1 MNISEKISLIL
12 SDNGFNLTAN
22 YQTEKK
28 INQAAKIIKTKEEKL
43 IAEQHG
49 IANKIFILLNGESEF
64 TKYHDNK
71 LYKLATLKGKGLP
84 LGISGLNPPSRYMA
98 DIYVK
103 ANSEYIE
110 INTEKLKEIEKIDSS
125 YVSFLYSYLLFQSI
139 KLIWSS
145 RNLNDC
151 HIEKN
156 IKLSVGVKT
165 GGEIVN
171 TKRIKD
177 TAFLAFL
184 NEQDLKK
191 LLHYSSIK
199 LFSANEYITSE
210 GQLSDGINIL
220 LKGKVDATFNSYTDK
235 KLKNNTRTIAR
246 SGVALSLSAGLHT
259 MKSPYTIKA
268 TRDTTIL
275 KFSND
280 FIDNLIKKDP
290 DLALKFLK
298 RQLWQLGKY
307 IQTSSG
313 LTTYPAKDES
323 ELFDYLLNDNS
334 SRIPVNSKL
343 YNIPH
348 LLKSHL
354 THSLAFDIIYEVVI
368 TGNENEKSI
377 ASLMIDSMSGLERK
391 NRFFNQLTKIYNRVA
406 SSQDELKKKNL
417 QKLTN
422 ADFIKAFDQ
431 VPYVIKGIENLP
443 DEPTNIF
450 FYNHLAS
457 IEENLLAN
465 GHSFSIDSHF
475 ISAKILFPKY
485 GDGGQRIARYSRNT
499 EFWRYNYYE
508 NLDYIFVHTPE
519 SDKLEENDLEKEE
532 RKKKLFV
539 ETQNIFDQNRPLVI
553 APEGT
558 SETIDN
564 ITINSPGPFKP
575 GAFLLAN
582 QLNPEPFLVPI
593 ALANFDHSISNT
605 VYSAVIKKPI
615 KIKDYVK
622 DINNKEELE
631 NFLKDYRKE
640 FRIYVEEAIELSKN
654 INNNSKKLKNIETNI
669 NLVSPVEEEYEADVR
684 ELEINL
690 YNKELRNKKTV
701 LYGSST
707 FKDWIT
713 ANKDLSINN
722 LSNLGFGGSTLVSC
736 RTYFNRIVVPFSPD
750 TMILY
755 AGDNDIGS
763 GTSAKEL
770 LNEFILFT
778 SEVAEKI
785 PNTKCFFIS
794 IKPSIFRKD
803 YLEIILDTNDK
814 IKNSINNL
822 NQWKYIDLCSP
833 MLETGYEKFYGD
845 DPLHMNV
852 LGYSLLSKL
861 IRDELSVLNNY

>member
-1 MNISEKISLIL
+1 MNISEHISLMLI
-12 SDNGFNLTAN
+12 DNGFTNTPN
-22 YQTEKK
+22 FKTENI
-28 INQAAKIIKTKEEKL
+28 INNASVLHKTSEEKL

-49 IANKIFILLNGESEF
+49 IADKLFILIKGEAEF
-64 TKYHDNK
+64 TKDHNNQ
-71 LYKLATLKGKGLP
+71 LYKLATLKGSGIP
-84 LGISGLNPPSRYMA
+84 LGVSGLNPPSRYMA

-110 INTEKLKEIEKIDSS
+110 IDINKLKDLENIDPS
-125 YVSFLYSYLLFQSI
+125 YASFFYSYLVLQSM

-145 RNLNDC
+145 RNMEDC
-151 HIEKN
+151 YKEEK
-156 IKLSVGVKT
+156 IRLSTGVKT

-184 NEQDLKK
+184 NEEDLKK
-191 LLHYSSIK
+191 LLDYSSIK
-199 LFSANEYITSE
+199 LFSANEYITAE

-220 LKGKVDATFNSYTDK
+220 LKGKVDATFTSIKDK
-235 KLKNNTRTIAR
+235 KIEKNTRTIAR
-246 SGVALSLSAGLHT
+246 SGVALSLSSGIHET
-259 MKSPYTIKA
+259 NSPYTIKA
-268 TRDTTIL
+268 TRDTTII
-275 KFSND
+275 KFSNE
-280 FIDNLIKKDP
+280 FIDNLISKDP

-298 RQLWQLGKY
+298 RELWQLGKY
-307 IQTSSG
+307 IQSSSG
-313 LTTYPAKDES
+313 LTTYPAKDEA
-323 ELFDYLLNDNS
+323 ELFNFLLSDNS
-334 SRIPVNSKL
+334 ARIPVNSKL

-348 LLKSHL
+348 LLKNHL
-354 THSLAFDIIYEVVI
+354 THSLAFDIIYEVVV

-377 ASLMIDSMSGLERK
+377 ASLMIDAMSGLERK

-406 SSQDELKKKNL
+406 TSQNEFNKETL

-431 VPYVIKGIENLP
+431 VPYVIKGMENLP

-457 IEENLLAN
+457 IDENTLAN

-519 SDKLEENDLEKEE
+519 SDRLEETDKEKKK
-532 RKKKLFV
+532 RKEKLFV
-539 ETQNIFDQNRPLVI
+539 ETQNIFDQKRPLVI

-558 SETIDN
+558 SETDDN

-575 GAFLLAN
+575 GAFLIASELE
-582 QLNPEPFLVPI
+582 PEPLLVPI
-593 ALANFDHSISNT
+593 ALANFDYSISNAI
-605 VYSAVIKKPI
+605 YCAVIKKPI

-622 DINNKEELE
+622 DIKNKKELE
-631 NFLKDYRKE
+631 KFLIDYRKK
-640 FRIYVEEAIELSKN
+640 FRSYVEEAIDLSKN
-654 INNNSKKLKNIETNI
+654 IYNDNQKIENVETNI
-669 NLVSPVEEEYEADVR
+669 NLVSPIEEEYEADVR

-690 YNKELRNKKTV
+690 HNKELENKKTI
-701 LYGSST
+701 LFGSST
-707 FKDWIT
+707 FKDWNN
-713 ANKDLSINN
+713 ANQDLSISN

-736 RTYFNRIVVPFSPD
+736 RTYFNRIVVPFNPD
-750 TMILY
+750 TMIFY

-763 GTSAKEL
+763 GTTADEL
-770 LNEFILFT
+770 LTEFMLFT
-778 SEVAEKI
+778 SEVTEKI
-785 PNTKCFFIS
+785 PHTRCFFVS
-794 IKPSIFRKD
+794 IKPSVFRKD
-803 YLEIILDTNDK
+803 YLEIILEANDK
-814 IKNSINNL
+814 IKKAINHL
-822 NQWKYIDLCSP
+822 GQWKYIDLCSP
-833 MLETGYEKFYGD
+833 MLETGYEKFYGE

-861 IRDELSVLNNY
+861 IRDELSVFNN

>member
-1 MNISEKISLIL
+1 MNISERISLMLI
-12 SDNGFNLTAN
+12 DNGFSNTPNLKTGN
-22 YQTEKK
+22 I
-28 INQAAKIIKTKEEKL
+28 INNASVLHKNSEEKL

-49 IANKIFILLNGESEF
+49 IADRLFILIKGEAEF
-64 TKYHDNK
+64 TKDHNNQ
-71 LYKLATLKGKGLP
+71 LYKLATLKGSGIP
-84 LGISGLNPPSRYMA
+84 LGVSGLNPPSRYMA

-110 INTEKLKEIEKIDSS
+110 IDINKLKDLESIDPS
-125 YVSFLYSYLLFQSI
+125 YASFFYSYLVLQSM

-145 RNLNDC
+145 RNMEDC
-151 HIEKN
+151 YKEEK
-156 IKLSVGVKT
+156 IRLSTGVKT

-184 NEQDLKK
+184 NEEDLKK
-191 LLHYSSIK
+191 LLDYSSIK
-199 LFSANEYITSE
+199 LFSANEYITAE

-220 LKGKVDATFNSYTDK
+220 LKGKVDATFTSIKDK
-235 KLKNNTRTIAR
+235 KIEKNTRTIAR
-246 SGVALSLSAGLHT
+246 SGVALSLSSGIHET
-259 MKSPYTIKA
+259 NSPYTIKA
-268 TRDTTIL
+268 TRDTTII
-275 KFSND
+275 KFSNE
-280 FIDNLIKKDP
+280 FIDNLISKDP

-298 RQLWQLGKY
+298 RELWQLGKY
-307 IQTSSG
+307 IQSSSG
-313 LTTYPAKDES
+313 LTTYPAKDEA
-323 ELFDYLLNDNS
+323 ELFNFLLSDNS

-348 LLKSHL
+348 LLKNHL
-354 THSLAFDIIYEVVI
+354 THSLAFDIIYEVVV

-377 ASLMIDSMSGLERK
+377 ASLMIDAMSGLERK

-406 SSQDELKKKNL
+406 TSQNEFNKETL

-431 VPYVIKGIENLP
+431 VPYVIKGMENLP

-457 IEENLLAN
+457 IDENTLAN

-519 SDKLEENDLEKEE
+519 SDRLEETDKEKKK
-532 RKKKLFV
+532 RKEKLFV
-539 ETQNIFDQNRPLVI
+539 ETQNIFDQKRPLVI

-558 SETIDN
+558 SETDDN

-575 GAFLLAN
+575 GAFLIASELE
-582 QLNPEPFLVPI
+582 PEPLLVPI
-593 ALANFDHSISNT
+593 ALANFDHSISNAI
-605 VYSAVIKKPI
+605 YCAVIKKPI

-622 DINNKEELE
+622 DIKNKKELE
-631 NFLKDYRKE
+631 KFLIDYRKK
-640 FRIYVEEAIELSKN
+640 FRSYVEEAIDLSKN
-654 INNNSKKLKNIETNI
+654 IFNDNQKIENIETNI
-669 NLVSPVEEEYEADVR
+669 NLVSPIEEEYEADVR

-690 YNKELRNKKTV
+690 HNKELENKKTI
-701 LYGSST
+701 LFGSST
-707 FKDWIT
+707 FKDWNN
-713 ANKDLSINN
+713 ANQDLSISN

-736 RTYFNRIVVPFSPD
+736 RTYFNRIVVPFNPD
-750 TMILY
+750 TMIFY

-763 GTSAKEL
+763 GTTADEL
-770 LNEFILFT
+770 LTEFMLFT
-778 SEVAEKI
+778 SEVTEKI
-785 PNTKCFFIS
+785 PHTRCFFVS
-794 IKPSIFRKD
+794 IKPSVFRKD
-803 YLEIILDTNDK
+803 YLEIILEANDK
-814 IKNSINNL
+814 IKKAINHL
-822 NQWKYIDLCSP
+822 GQWKYIDLCSP
-833 MLETGYEKFYGD
+833 MLETGYEKFYGE

-861 IRDELSVLNNY
+861 IRDELSVFNN

>member
-1 MNISEKISLIL
+1 MNISERISLMFI
-12 SDNGFNLTAN
+12 DNGFSNTPNLK
-22 YQTEKK
+22 TENI
-28 INQAAKIIKTKEEKL
+28 INNASVLHKTSEEKL

-49 IANKIFILLNGESEF
+49 IADKLFILIKGEAEF
-64 TKYHDNK
+64 TKDHNNQ
-71 LYKLATLKGKGLP
+71 LYKLATLKGSGIP
-84 LGISGLNPPSRYMA
+84 LGVSGLNPPSRYMA

-110 INTEKLKEIEKIDSS
+110 IDINKLKDLENIDPS
-125 YVSFLYSYLLFQSI
+125 YASFFYSYLVLQSM

-145 RNLNDC
+145 RNMEDC
-151 HIEKN
+151 YKEEK
-156 IKLSVGVKT
+156 IRLSTGVKT

-184 NEQDLKK
+184 NEEDLKK
-191 LLHYSSIK
+191 LLDYSSIK
-199 LFSANEYITSE
+199 LFSANEYITAE

-220 LKGKVDATFNSYTDK
+220 LKGKVDATFTSIKDK
-235 KLKNNTRTIAR
+235 KFEKNTRTIAR
-246 SGVALSLSAGLHT
+246 SGVALSLSSGIHET
-259 MKSPYTIKA
+259 KSPYTIKA
-268 TRDTTIL
+268 TRDTTII
-275 KFSND
+275 KFSNE
-280 FIDNLIKKDP
+280 FIDNLISKDP

-298 RQLWQLGKY
+298 RELWQLGKY
-307 IQTSSG
+307 IQSSSG
-313 LTTYPAKDES
+313 LTTYPAKDEA
-323 ELFDYLLNDNS
+323 ELFNFLLSDNS

-348 LLKSHL
+348 LLKNHL
-354 THSLAFDIIYEVVI
+354 THSLAFDIIYEVVV

-377 ASLMIDSMSGLERK
+377 ASLMIDAMSGLERK

-406 SSQDELKKKNL
+406 TSQNEFNKETL

-431 VPYVIKGIENLP
+431 VPYVIKGMENLP

-457 IEENLLAN
+457 IDENTLAN

-519 SDKLEENDLEKEE
+519 SDRLEETDKEKKK
-532 RKKKLFV
+532 RKEKLFV
-539 ETQNIFDQNRPLVI
+539 ETQNIFDQKRPLVI

-558 SETIDN
+558 SETDDN

-575 GAFLLAN
+575 GAFLIASELE
-582 QLNPEPFLVPI
+582 PEPLLVPI
-593 ALANFDHSISNT
+593 ALANFDYSISNAI
-605 VYSAVIKKPI
+605 YCAVIKKPI

-622 DINNKEELE
+622 DIKNKKELE
-631 NFLKDYRKE
+631 KFLIDYRKK
-640 FRIYVEEAIELSKN
+640 FRSYVEEAIDLSKN
-654 INNNSKKLKNIETNI
+654 IYNDNQKIENVETNI
-669 NLVSPVEEEYEADVR
+669 NLVSPIEEEYEADVR

-690 YNKELRNKKTV
+690 HNKELENKKTI
-701 LYGSST
+701 LFGSST
-707 FKDWIT
+707 FKDWNN
-713 ANKDLSINN
+713 AKQDLSISN

-736 RTYFNRIVVPFSPD
+736 RTYFNRIVVPFNPD
-750 TMILY
+750 TMIFY

-763 GTSAKEL
+763 GTTADEL
-770 LNEFILFT
+770 LSEFMLFT
-778 SEVAEKI
+778 SEVTEKI
-785 PNTKCFFIS
+785 PHTRCFFVS
-794 IKPSIFRKD
+794 IKPSVFRKD
-803 YLEIILDTNDK
+803 YLEIILEANDK
-814 IKNSINNL
+814 IKKAINHL
-822 NQWKYIDLCSP
+822 GQWKYIDLCSP
-833 MLETGYEKFYGD
+833 MLETGYEKFYGE

-861 IRDELSVLNNY
+861 IRDELSVFNN

>member
-1 MNISEKISLIL
+1 MNISEHISLMLI
-12 SDNGFNLTAN
+12 DNGFTNTPN
-22 YQTEKK
+22 SRTEKI
-28 INQAAKIIKTKEEKL
+28 INDASILHNTFEEKL

-49 IANKIFILLNGESEF
+49 IANKLFILVKGEAEF
-64 TKYHDNK
+64 TKDHNNQ
-71 LYKLATLKGKGLP
+71 LYKLATLKGSGIP
-84 LGISGLNPPSRYMA
+84 LGVSGLNPPSRYMA

-110 INTEKLKEIEKIDSS
+110 IDINKLKDLESIDPS
-125 YVSFLYSYLLFQSI
+125 YASFFYSYLVLQSM

-145 RNLNDC
+145 RNLEDC
-151 HIEKN
+151 YKEEK
-156 IKLSVGVKT
+156 ITLSTGVKT

-184 NEQDLKK
+184 NEEDLKK
-191 LLHYSSIK
+191 LLDYSSIK
-199 LFSANEYITSE
+199 LFSANEYITAE

-220 LKGKVDATFNSYTDK
+220 LKGKVDATFTSIKDK
-235 KLKNNTRTIAR
+235 KIEKNTRTIAR
-246 SGVALSLSAGLHT
+246 SGVALSLSSGVHET
-259 MKSPYTIKA
+259 NSPYTIKA
-268 TRDTTIL
+268 TRDTTII
-275 KFSND
+275 KFSNE
-280 FIDNLIKKDP
+280 FIDNLISKDP

-298 RQLWQLGKY
+298 RELWQLGKY
-307 IQTSSG
+307 IQSSSG
-313 LTTYPAKDES
+313 LTTYPAKDEA
-323 ELFDYLLNDNS
+323 ELFNYLLSDNS

-348 LLKSHL
+348 LLKNHL
-354 THSLAFDIIYEVVI
+354 THSLAFDIIYEVVV

-377 ASLMIDSMSGLERK
+377 ASLMIDAMSGLERK

-406 SSQDELKKKNL
+406 TSQNEFNKETL

-431 VPYVIKGIENLP
+431 VPYVIKGMENLP

-457 IEENLLAN
+457 IDENTLAN

-519 SDKLEENDLEKEE
+519 SDRLEETDKEKKK
-532 RKKKLFV
+532 RKEKLFV
-539 ETQNIFDQNRPLVI
+539 ETQNIFDQKRPLVI

-558 SETIDN
+558 SETDDN

-575 GAFLLAN
+575 GAFLIASELE
-582 QLNPEPFLVPI
+582 PEPLLVPI
-593 ALANFDHSISNT
+593 ALANFDHSISNAI
-605 VYSAVIKKPI
+605 YCAVIKKPI

-622 DINNKEELE
+622 DIKNKKELE
-631 NFLKDYRKE
+631 KFLTDYRKK
-640 FRIYVEEAIELSKN
+640 FRSYVEEAIDLSNN
-654 INNNSKKLKNIETNI
+654 IYNDNQKIENVETNI
-669 NLVSPVEEEYEADVR
+669 NLVSPIEEEYEADVR

-690 YNKELRNKKTV
+690 HNKELENKKTI
-701 LYGSST
+701 LFGSST
-707 FKDWIT
+707 FKDWNN
-713 ANKDLSINN
+713 ANQDLSISN

-736 RTYFNRIVVPFSPD
+736 RTYFNRIVVPFNPD
-750 TMILY
+750 TMIFY

-763 GTSAKEL
+763 GTTADEL
-770 LNEFILFT
+770 LTEFMLFT
-778 SEVAEKI
+778 SEVTEKI
-785 PNTKCFFIS
+785 PHTRCFFVS

-803 YLEIILDTNDK
+803 YLKIILEANDK
-814 IKNSINNL
+814 IKKAINHL
-822 NQWKYIDLCSP
+822 GQWKYIDLCSP
-833 MLETGYEKFYGD
+833 MLETGYEKFYGE

-861 IRDELSVLNNY
+861 IRDELSVFNN

>member
-1 MNISEKISLIL
+1 MNISEHISLMLI
-12 SDNGFNLTAN
+12 DNGFTNTPN
-22 YQTEKK
+22 SRTEKI
-28 INQAAKIIKTKEEKL
+28 INDASILHNTFEEKL

-49 IANKIFILLNGESEF
+49 IANKLFILVKGEAEF
-64 TKYHDNK
+64 TKDHNNQ
-71 LYKLATLKGKGLP
+71 LYKLATLKGSGIP
-84 LGISGLNPPSRYMA
+84 LGVSGLNPPSRYMA

-110 INTEKLKEIEKIDSS
+110 IDINKLKDLENIDPS
-125 YVSFLYSYLLFQSI
+125 YASFFYSYLVLQSM

-145 RNLNDC
+145 RNMEDC
-151 HIEKN
+151 YKEEK
-156 IKLSVGVKT
+156 IRLSTGVKT

-184 NEQDLKK
+184 NEEDLKK
-191 LLHYSSIK
+191 LLDYSSIK
-199 LFSANEYITSE
+199 LFSANEYITAE

-220 LKGKVDATFNSYTDK
+220 LKGKVDATFTSIKDK
-235 KLKNNTRTIAR
+235 KIEKNTRTIAR
-246 SGVALSLSAGLHT
+246 SGVALSLSSGIHET
-259 MKSPYTIKA
+259 NSPYTIKA
-268 TRDTTIL
+268 TRDTTII
-275 KFSND
+275 KFSNE
-280 FIDNLIKKDP
+280 FIDNLISKDP

-298 RQLWQLGKY
+298 RELWQLGKY
-307 IQTSSG
+307 IQSSSG
-313 LTTYPAKDES
+313 LTTYPAKDEA
-323 ELFDYLLNDNS
+323 ELFNFLLSDNS
-334 SRIPVNSKL
+334 ARIPVNSKL

-348 LLKSHL
+348 LLKNHL
-354 THSLAFDIIYEVVI
+354 THSLAFDIIYEVVV

-377 ASLMIDSMSGLERK
+377 ASLMIDAMSGLERK

-406 SSQDELKKKNL
+406 TSQNEFNKETL

-431 VPYVIKGIENLP
+431 VPYVIKGMENLP

-457 IEENLLAN
+457 IDENTLAN

-519 SDKLEENDLEKEE
+519 SDRLEETDKEKKK
-532 RKKKLFV
+532 RKEKLFV
-539 ETQNIFDQNRPLVI
+539 ETQNIFDQKRPLVI

-558 SETIDN
+558 SETDDN

-575 GAFLLAN
+575 GAFLIASELE
-582 QLNPEPFLVPI
+582 PEPLLVPI
-593 ALANFDHSISNT
+593 ALANFDYSISNAI
-605 VYSAVIKKPI
+605 YCAVIKKPI

-622 DINNKEELE
+622 DIKNKKELE
-631 NFLKDYRKE
+631 KFLIDYRKK
-640 FRIYVEEAIELSKN
+640 FRSYVEEAIDLSKN
-654 INNNSKKLKNIETNI
+654 IYNDNQKIENVETNI
-669 NLVSPVEEEYEADVR
+669 NLVSPIEEEYEADVR

-690 YNKELRNKKTV
+690 HNKELENKKTI
-701 LYGSST
+701 LFGSST
-707 FKDWIT
+707 FKDWNN
-713 ANKDLSINN
+713 ANQDLSISN

-736 RTYFNRIVVPFSPD
+736 RTYFNRIVVPFNPD
-750 TMILY
+750 TMIFY

-763 GTSAKEL
+763 GTTADEL
-770 LNEFILFT
+770 LSEFMLFT
-778 SEVAEKI
+778 SEVTEKI
-785 PNTKCFFIS
+785 PHTRCFFVS
-794 IKPSIFRKD
+794 IKPSVFRKD
-803 YLEIILDTNDK
+803 YLEIILEANDK
-814 IKNSINNL
+814 IKKAINHL
-822 NQWKYIDLCSP
+822 GQWKYIDLCSP
-833 MLETGYEKFYGD
+833 MLETGYEKFYGE

-861 IRDELSVLNNY
+861 IRDELSVFNN

>member
-1 MNISEKISLIL
+1 MLI
-12 SDNGFNLTAN
+12 DNGFTNTPN
-22 YQTEKK
+22 SRTEKI
-28 INQAAKIIKTKEEKL
+28 INDASILHNTFEEKL

-49 IANKIFILLNGESEF
+49 IANKLFILVKGEAEF
-64 TKYHDNK
+64 TKDHNNQ
-71 LYKLATLKGKGLP
+71 LYKLATLKGSGIP
-84 LGISGLNPPSRYMA
+84 LGVSGLNPPSRYMA

-110 INTEKLKEIEKIDSS
+110 IDINKLKDLESIDPS
-125 YVSFLYSYLLFQSI
+125 YASFFYSYLVLQSM

-145 RNLNDC
+145 RNMEDC
-151 HIEKN
+151 YKEEK
-156 IKLSVGVKT
+156 IRLSTGVKT

-184 NEQDLKK
+184 NEEDLKK
-191 LLHYSSIK
+191 LLDYSSIK
-199 LFSANEYITSE
+199 LFSANEYITAE

-220 LKGKVDATFNSYTDK
+220 LKGKVDATFTSIKDK
-235 KLKNNTRTIAR
+235 KFEKNTRTIAR
-246 SGVALSLSAGLHT
+246 SGVALSLSSGIHET
-259 MKSPYTIKA
+259 KSPYTIKA
-268 TRDTTIL
+268 TRDTTII
-275 KFSND
+275 KFSNE
-280 FIDNLIKKDP
+280 FIDNLISKDP

-298 RQLWQLGKY
+298 RELWQLGKY
-307 IQTSSG
+307 IQSSSG
-313 LTTYPAKDES
+313 LTTYPAKDEA
-323 ELFDYLLNDNS
+323 ELFNFLLSDNS

-348 LLKSHL
+348 LLKNHL
-354 THSLAFDIIYEVVI
+354 THSLAFDIIYEVVV

-377 ASLMIDSMSGLERK
+377 ASLMIDAMSGLERK

-406 SSQDELKKKNL
+406 TSQNEFNKETL

-431 VPYVIKGIENLP
+431 VPYVIKGMENLP
-443 DEPTNIF
+443 NEPTNIF

-457 IEENLLAN
+457 IDENTLAN

-519 SDKLEENDLEKEE
+519 SDRLEETDKEKKK
-532 RKKKLFV
+532 RKEKLFV
-539 ETQNIFDQNRPLVI
+539 ETQNIFDQKRPLVI

-558 SETIDN
+558 SETDDN

-575 GAFLLAN
+575 GAFLIASELE
-582 QLNPEPFLVPI
+582 PEPLLVPI
-593 ALANFDHSISNT
+593 ALANFDYSISNAI
-605 VYSAVIKKPI
+605 YCAVIKKPI

-622 DINNKEELE
+622 DIKNKKELE
-631 NFLKDYRKE
+631 KFLTDYRKK
-640 FRIYVEEAIELSKN
+640 FRSYVEEAIDLSNN
-654 INNNSKKLKNIETNI
+654 IYNDNQKIENVETNI
-669 NLVSPVEEEYEADVR
+669 NLVSPIEEEYEADVR

-690 YNKELRNKKTV
+690 HNKELENKKTI
-701 LYGSST
+701 LFGSST
-707 FKDWIT
+707 FKDWNN
-713 ANKDLSINN
+713 ANQDLSIRN

-736 RTYFNRIVVPFSPD
+736 RTYFNRIVVPFNPD
-750 TMILY
+750 TMIFY

-763 GTSAKEL
+763 GTTADEL
-770 LNEFILFT
+770 LTEFMLFT
-778 SEVAEKI
+778 SEVTEKI
-785 PNTKCFFIS
+785 PHTRCFFVS
-794 IKPSIFRKD
+794 IKPSVFRKD
-803 YLEIILDTNDK
+803 YLEIILEANDK
-814 IKNSINNL
+814 IKKAINHL
-822 NQWKYIDLCSP
+822 GQWKYIDLCSP
-833 MLETGYEKFYGD
+833 MLETGYEKFYGE

-861 IRDELSVLNNY
+861 IRDELSVFNN

>member
-1 MNISEKISLIL
+1 MNISEQISLML
-12 SDNGFNLTAN
+12 VDKGFNLTPN
-22 YQTEKK
+22 HKTEII
-28 INQAAKIIKTKEEKL
+28 INDASKLEKTSEEILVAK
-43 IAEQHG
+43 QHG
-49 IANKIFILLNGESEF
+49 IANKLFILMKGEAEF
-64 TKYHDNK
+64 TKDHNNE
-71 LYKLATLKGKGLP
+71 LYKLASLKGIGLP
-84 LGISGLNPPSRYMA
+84 LGVSGLNPPGRYMS

-110 INTEKLKEIEKIDSS
+110 IDLKKLKEIEIGDPN
-125 YVSFLYSYLLFQSI
+125 YASFFYSYLLLQSMN
-139 KLIWSS
+139 LIWSS

-151 HIEKN
+151 HHQAEISISE
-156 IKLSVGVKT
+156 GVKT

-191 LLHYSSIK
+191 LLNYSSIK
-199 LFSANEYITSE
+199 LFSANEYITTE
-210 GQLSDGINIL
+210 GQISDGINIL
-220 LKGKVDATFNSYTDK
+220 LKGKVDATFNNQK
-235 KLKNNTRTIAR
+235 QNVLEKNTRTIAR
-246 SGVALSLSAGLHT
+246 SGVALSLSAGLHKI
-259 MKSPYTIKA
+259 KSPYSIKA
-268 TRDTTIL
+268 TRDTTII

-290 DLALKFLK
+290 SLALKFLK

-323 ELFDYLLNDNS
+323 ELFNFLLNDNS

-348 LLKSHL
+348 LLKNHL
-354 THSLAFDIIYEVVI
+354 THSLAFNIIYDVVVS
-368 TGNENEKSI
+368 GNENEKSI
-377 ASLMIDSMSGLERK
+377 ASLMIDAMSGLERK

-406 SSQDELKKKNL
+406 TSHEEVNKKTL

-422 ADFIKAFDQ
+422 SDFIKAFDQ

-443 DEPTNIF
+443 EEPTNIF
-450 FYNHLAS
+450 FYNHLAG
-457 IEENLLAN
+457 IDENTLAN

-519 SDKLEENDLEKEE
+519 SDKLEETDNEKKK
-532 RKKKLFV
+532 RKEKLFV

-558 SETIDN
+558 SETEDN

-575 GAFLLAN
+575 GAFLLASE
-582 QLNPEPFLVPI
+582 LEPEPLLVPI

-605 VYSAVIKKPI
+605 IYSAIIKEPI
-615 KIKDYVK
+615 KINDYVK
-622 DINNKEELE
+622 DIKNKKELE
-631 NFLKDYRKE
+631 KFLTEYRIK
-640 FRIYVEEAIELSKN
+640 FRGYVEEAIELGKN
-654 INNNSKKLKNIETNI
+654 IYKKIENVETNI
-669 NLVSPVEEEYEADVR
+669 NLVSPIEEEYEADVR

-690 YNKELRNKKTV
+690 HNKELENKKIV

-707 FKDWIT
+707 FKDWNN
-713 ANKDLSINN
+713 AHLDLSLNN

-736 RTYFNRIVVPFSPD
+736 RTYFNRIVVPYNPD
-750 TMILY
+750 TMIFY

-763 GTSAKEL
+763 GTTADEL
-770 LNEFILFT
+770 LNEFMLFT
-778 SEVAEKI
+778 SEVNEKI
-785 PNTKCFFIS
+785 PHTRCFFIS
-794 IKPSIFRKD
+794 IKPSIFRKN
-803 YLEIILDTNDK
+803 YLDIILEANDK
-814 IKNSINNL
+814 IKKTINHL
-822 NQWKYIDLCSP
+822 GQWKYIDLCSP
-833 MLETGYEKFYGD
+833 MLETGFEKFYGE

-861 IRDELSVLNNY
+861 IRDELSIFNS

>member
-1 MNISEKISLIL
+1 MNISEHISLMLI
-12 SDNGFNLTAN
+12 DNGFTNTPN
-22 YQTEKK
+22 FKTENI
-28 INQAAKIIKTKEEKL
+28 INNASVLHKTSEEKL

-49 IANKIFILLNGESEF
+49 IADKLFILIKGEAEF
-64 TKYHDNK
+64 TKDHNNQ
-71 LYKLATLKGKGLP
+71 LYKLATLKGSGIP
-84 LGISGLNPPSRYMA
+84 LGVSGLNPPSRYMA

-110 INTEKLKEIEKIDSS
+110 IDINKLKDLENIDPS
-125 YVSFLYSYLLFQSI
+125 YASFFYSYLVLQSM

-145 RNLNDC
+145 RNMEDC
-151 HIEKN
+151 YKEEK
-156 IKLSVGVKT
+156 IRLSTGVKT

-184 NEQDLKK
+184 NEEDLKK
-191 LLHYSSIK
+191 LLDYSSIK
-199 LFSANEYITSE
+199 LFSANEYITAE

-220 LKGKVDATFNSYTDK
+220 LKGKVDATFTSIKDK
-235 KLKNNTRTIAR
+235 KIEKNTRTIAR
-246 SGVALSLSAGLHT
+246 SGVALSLSSGIHET
-259 MKSPYTIKA
+259 NSPYTIKA
-268 TRDTTIL
+268 TRDTTII
-275 KFSND
+275 KFSNE
-280 FIDNLIKKDP
+280 FIDNLISKDP
-290 DLALKFLK
+290 NLALKFLK
-298 RQLWQLGKY
+298 RELWQLGKY
-307 IQTSSG
+307 IQSSSG
-313 LTTYPAKDES
+313 LTTYPAKDEA
-323 ELFDYLLNDNS
+323 ELFNYLLSDNS

-348 LLKSHL
+348 LLKNHL
-354 THSLAFDIIYEVVI
+354 THSLAFDIIYEVVV

-377 ASLMIDSMSGLERK
+377 ASLMIDAMSGLERK

-406 SSQDELKKKNL
+406 TSQNEFNKETL

-431 VPYVIKGIENLP
+431 VPYVIKGMENLP

-457 IEENLLAN
+457 IDENTLAN

-519 SDKLEENDLEKEE
+519 SDRLEETDKEKKK
-532 RKKKLFV
+532 RKEKLFV
-539 ETQNIFDQNRPLVI
+539 ETQNIFDQKRPLVI

-558 SETIDN
+558 SETDDN

-575 GAFLLAN
+575 GAFLIASELE
-582 QLNPEPFLVPI
+582 PEPLLVPI
-593 ALANFDHSISNT
+593 ALANFDYSISNAI
-605 VYSAVIKKPI
+605 YCAVIKKPI

-622 DINNKEELE
+622 DIKNKKELE
-631 NFLKDYRKE
+631 KFLIDYRKK
-640 FRIYVEEAIELSKN
+640 FRSYVEEAIDLSKN
-654 INNNSKKLKNIETNI
+654 IYNDNQKIENVETNI
-669 NLVSPVEEEYEADVR
+669 NLVSPIEEEYEADVR

-690 YNKELRNKKTV
+690 HNKELENKKTI
-701 LYGSST
+701 LFGSST
-707 FKDWIT
+707 FKDWNN
-713 ANKDLSINN
+713 ANQDLSISN

-736 RTYFNRIVVPFSPD
+736 RTYFNRIVVPFNPD
-750 TMILY
+750 TMIFY

-763 GTSAKEL
+763 GTTADEL
-770 LNEFILFT
+770 LSEFMLFT
-778 SEVAEKI
+778 SEVTEKI
-785 PNTKCFFIS
+785 PHTRCFFVS
-794 IKPSIFRKD
+794 IKPSVFRKD
-803 YLEIILDTNDK
+803 YLEIILEANDK
-814 IKNSINNL
+814 IKKAINHL
-822 NQWKYIDLCSP
+822 GQWKYIDLCSP
-833 MLETGYEKFYGD
+833 MLETGYEKFYGE

-861 IRDELSVLNNY
+861 IRDELSVFNN

>member
-1 MNISEKISLIL
+1 MNISEHISLMLI
-12 SDNGFNLTAN
+12 DNGFTNTPN
-22 YQTEKK
+22 SRTEKI
-28 INQAAKIIKTKEEKL
+28 INDASILHNTFEEKL

-49 IANKIFILLNGESEF
+49 IANKLFILVKGEAEF
-64 TKYHDNK
+64 TKDHNNQ
-71 LYKLATLKGKGLP
+71 LYKLATLKGSGIP
-84 LGISGLNPPSRYMA
+84 LGVSGLNPPSRYMA

-110 INTEKLKEIEKIDSS
+110 IDINKLKDLESIDPS
-125 YVSFLYSYLLFQSI
+125 YASFFYSYLVLQSM

-145 RNLNDC
+145 RNLEDC
-151 HIEKN
+151 YKEEK
-156 IKLSVGVKT
+156 ITLSTGVKT

-184 NEQDLKK
+184 NEEDLKK
-191 LLHYSSIK
+191 LLDYSSIK
-199 LFSANEYITSE
+199 LFSANEYITAE

-220 LKGKVDATFNSYTDK
+220 LKGKVDATFTSIKDK
-235 KLKNNTRTIAR
+235 KIEKNTRTIAR
-246 SGVALSLSAGLHT
+246 SGVALSLSSGVHET
-259 MKSPYTIKA
+259 NSPYTIKA
-268 TRDTTIL
+268 TRDTTII
-275 KFSND
+275 KFSNE
-280 FIDNLIKKDP
+280 FIDNLISKDP

-298 RQLWQLGKY
+298 RELWQLGKY
-307 IQTSSG
+307 IQSSSG
-313 LTTYPAKDES
+313 LTTYPAKDEA
-323 ELFDYLLNDNS
+323 ELFNYLLSDNS

-348 LLKSHL
+348 LLKNHL
-354 THSLAFDIIYEVVI
+354 THSLAFDIIYEVVV

-377 ASLMIDSMSGLERK
+377 ASLMIDAMSGLERK

-406 SSQDELKKKNL
+406 TSQNEFNKKTL

-431 VPYVIKGIENLP
+431 VPYVIKGMENLP

-457 IEENLLAN
+457 IDENTLAN

-519 SDKLEENDLEKEE
+519 SDRLEETDKEKKK
-532 RKKKLFV
+532 RKEKLFV
-539 ETQNIFDQNRPLVI
+539 ETQNIFDQKRPLVI

-558 SETIDN
+558 SETDDN

-575 GAFLLAN
+575 GAFLIASELE
-582 QLNPEPFLVPI
+582 PEPLLVPI
-593 ALANFDHSISNT
+593 ALANFDHSISNAI
-605 VYSAVIKKPI
+605 YCAVIKKPI

-622 DINNKEELE
+622 DIKNKKELE
-631 NFLKDYRKE
+631 KFLTDYRKK
-640 FRIYVEEAIELSKN
+640 FRSYVEEAIDLSNN
-654 INNNSKKLKNIETNI
+654 IYNDNQKIENVETNI
-669 NLVSPVEEEYEADVR
+669 NLVSPIEEEYEADVR

-690 YNKELRNKKTV
+690 HNKELENKKTI
-701 LYGSST
+701 LFGSST
-707 FKDWIT
+707 FKDWNN
-713 ANKDLSINN
+713 ANQDLSISN

-736 RTYFNRIVVPFSPD
+736 RTYFNRIVVPFNPD
-750 TMILY
+750 TMIFY

-763 GTSAKEL
+763 GTTADEL
-770 LNEFILFT
+770 LTEFMLFT
-778 SEVAEKI
+778 SEVTEKI
-785 PNTKCFFIS
+785 PHTRCFFVS

-803 YLEIILDTNDK
+803 YLKIILEANDK
-814 IKNSINNL
+814 IKKAINHL
-822 NQWKYIDLCSP
+822 GQWKYIDLCSP
-833 MLETGYEKFYGD
+833 MLETGYEKFYGE

-861 IRDELSVLNNY
+861 IRDELSVFNN

>member
-1 MNISEKISLIL
+1 MNISEHISLMLI
-12 SDNGFNLTAN
+12 DNGFTNTPN
-22 YQTEKK
+22 FKTENI
-28 INQAAKIIKTKEEKL
+28 INNASVLHKTSEEKL

-49 IANKIFILLNGESEF
+49 IADKLFILIKGEAEF
-64 TKYHDNK
+64 TKDHNNQ
-71 LYKLATLKGKGLP
+71 LYKLATLKGSGIP
-84 LGISGLNPPSRYMA
+84 LGVSGLNPPSRYMA

-110 INTEKLKEIEKIDSS
+110 IDINKLKDLENIDPS
-125 YVSFLYSYLLFQSI
+125 YASFFYSYLVLQSM

-145 RNLNDC
+145 RNMEDC
-151 HIEKN
+151 YKEEK
-156 IKLSVGVKT
+156 IRLSTGVKT

-184 NEQDLKK
+184 NEEDLKK
-191 LLHYSSIK
+191 LLDYSSIK
-199 LFSANEYITSE
+199 LFSANEYITAE

-220 LKGKVDATFNSYTDK
+220 LKGKVDATFTSIKDK
-235 KLKNNTRTIAR
+235 KIEKNTRTIAR
-246 SGVALSLSAGLHT
+246 SGVALSLSSGIHET
-259 MKSPYTIKA
+259 NSPYTIKA
-268 TRDTTIL
+268 TRDTTII
-275 KFSND
+275 KFSNE
-280 FIDNLIKKDP
+280 FIDNLISKDP
-290 DLALKFLK
+290 NLALKFLK
-298 RQLWQLGKY
+298 RELWQLGKY
-307 IQTSSG
+307 IQSSSG
-313 LTTYPAKDES
+313 LTTYPAKDEA
-323 ELFDYLLNDNS
+323 ELFNFLLSDNS

-348 LLKSHL
+348 LLKNHL
-354 THSLAFDIIYEVVI
+354 THSLAFDIIYEVVV

-377 ASLMIDSMSGLERK
+377 ASLMIDAMSGLERK

-406 SSQDELKKKNL
+406 TSQNEFNKETL

-431 VPYVIKGIENLP
+431 VPYVIKGMENLP

-457 IEENLLAN
+457 IDENTLAN

-519 SDKLEENDLEKEE
+519 SDRLEETDKEKKK
-532 RKKKLFV
+532 RKEKLFV
-539 ETQNIFDQNRPLVI
+539 ETQNIFDQKRPLVI

-558 SETIDN
+558 SETDDN

-575 GAFLLAN
+575 GAFLIASELE
-582 QLNPEPFLVPI
+582 PEPLLVPI
-593 ALANFDHSISNT
+593 ALANFDYSISNAI
-605 VYSAVIKKPI
+605 YCAVIKKPI

-622 DINNKEELE
+622 DIKNKKELE
-631 NFLKDYRKE
+631 KFLIDYRKK
-640 FRIYVEEAIELSKN
+640 FRSYVEEAIDLSKN
-654 INNNSKKLKNIETNI
+654 IYNDNQKIENVETNI
-669 NLVSPVEEEYEADVR
+669 NLVSPIEEEYEADVR

-690 YNKELRNKKTV
+690 HNKELENKKTI
-701 LYGSST
+701 LFGSST
-707 FKDWIT
+707 FKDWNN
-713 ANKDLSINN
+713 ANQDLSISN

-736 RTYFNRIVVPFSPD
+736 RTYFNRIVVPFNPD
-750 TMILY
+750 TMIFY

-763 GTSAKEL
+763 GTTADEL
-770 LNEFILFT
+770 LSEFMLFT
-778 SEVAEKI
+778 SEVTEKI
-785 PNTKCFFIS
+785 PHTRCFFVS
-794 IKPSIFRKD
+794 IKPSVFRKD
-803 YLEIILDTNDK
+803 YLEIILEANDK
-814 IKNSINNL
+814 IKKAINHL
-822 NQWKYIDLCSP
+822 GQWKYIDLCSP
-833 MLETGYEKFYGD
+833 MLETGYEKFYGE

-861 IRDELSVLNNY
+861 IRDELSVFNN

>member
-1 MNISEKISLIL
+1 MNISEKISLMLI
-12 SDNGFNLTAN
+12 DKGFNLTPN
-22 YQTEKK
+22 HKTEII
-28 INQAAKIIKTKEEKL
+28 INDASKLEKTSEEILVAK
-43 IAEQHG
+43 QHG
-49 IANKIFILLNGESEF
+49 IAHKLFILMKGEAEF
-64 TKYHDNK
+64 TKYHNNE
-71 LYKLATLKGKGLP
+71 LYKLASLKGIGLP
-84 LGISGLNPPSRYMA
+84 LGVSGLNPPGRYMS

-110 INTEKLKEIEKIDSS
+110 IDLKKLKEIEISDPK
-125 YVSFLYSYLLFQSI
+125 YGSFFYSYLLLQSMN
-139 KLIWSS
+139 LIWSS

-151 HIEKN
+151 HYQTEVSISE
-156 IKLSVGVKT
+156 GVKT
-165 GGEIVN
+165 SGEIVN

-191 LLHYSSIK
+191 LLNYSSIK
-199 LFSANEYITSE
+199 LFSANEYITTE
-210 GQLSDGINIL
+210 GQISDGINIL
-220 LKGKVDATFNSYTDK
+220 LKGKVDATFNSQK
-235 KLKNNTRTIAR
+235 QNILEKNTRTIAR
-246 SGVALSLSAGLHT
+246 SGVALSLSAGLHKI
-259 MKSPYTIKA
+259 KSPYSIKA
-268 TRDTTIL
+268 TRDTTII

-280 FIDNLIKKDP
+280 FIDNLKKKDP
-290 DLALKFLK
+290 NLALKFLK

-323 ELFDYLLNDNS
+323 ELFNFLLNDNS

-348 LLKSHL
+348 LLKNHL
-354 THSLAFDIIYEVVI
+354 THSLAFNIIYDVVVS
-368 TGNENEKSI
+368 GNENEKSI
-377 ASLMIDSMSGLERK
+377 ASLMIDAMSGLERK

-406 SSQDELKKKNL
+406 TSHEEVNKKTL

-422 ADFIKAFDQ
+422 SDFIKAFDQ

-443 DEPTNIF
+443 EEPTNIF
-450 FYNHLAS
+450 FYNHLAG
-457 IEENLLAN
+457 IDENKLAN

-519 SDKLEENDLEKEE
+519 SDKLEETNNEKKK
-532 RKKKLFV
+532 RKEKLFV

-558 SETIDN
+558 SETEDN

-575 GAFLLAN
+575 GAFLLASE
-582 QLNPEPFLVPI
+582 LEPEPLLVPI

-605 VYSAVIKKPI
+605 VYSAIIKEPI
-615 KIKDYVK
+615 KINDYVK
-622 DINNKEELE
+622 DIKNKKELE
-631 NFLKDYRKE
+631 KFLTEYRIK
-640 FRIYVEEAIELSKN
+640 FRGYVEEAIELGKN
-654 INNNSKKLKNIETNI
+654 IYNDNKKIENVETNI
-669 NLVSPVEEEYEADVR
+669 NLVSPIEEEYEADVR

-690 YNKELRNKKTV
+690 HNKELENKKIV

-707 FKDWIT
+707 FKDWNN
-713 ANKDLSINN
+713 AHLDLSLNN

-736 RTYFNRIVVPFSPD
+736 RTYFNRIVVPYNPD
-750 TMILY
+750 TMIFY

-763 GTSAKEL
+763 GTTANEL
-770 LNEFILFT
+770 LNEFMLFT
-778 SEVAEKI
+778 SEVNEKI
-785 PNTKCFFIS
+785 PHTRCFFIS
-794 IKPSIFRKD
+794 IKPSIFRKN
-803 YLEIILDTNDK
+803 YLDIILEANDK
-814 IKNSINNL
+814 IKKTINHL
-822 NQWKYIDLCSP
+822 GQWKYIDLCTP
-833 MLETGYEKFYGD
+833 MLETGYEKFYGE

-861 IRDELSVLNNY
+861 IRDELSIFNI

>member
-1 MNISEKISLIL
+1 MLI
-12 SDNGFNLTAN
+12 DNGFTNTPN
-22 YQTEKK
+22 SRTEKI
-28 INQAAKIIKTKEEKL
+28 INDASILHNTFEEKL

-49 IANKIFILLNGESEF
+49 IANKLFILVKGEAEF
-64 TKYHDNK
+64 TKDHNNQ
-71 LYKLATLKGKGLP
+71 LYKLATLKGSGIP
-84 LGISGLNPPSRYMA
+84 LGVSGLNPPSRYMA

-110 INTEKLKEIEKIDSS
+110 IDINKLKDLESIDPS
-125 YVSFLYSYLLFQSI
+125 YASFFYSYLVLQSM

-145 RNLNDC
+145 RNLEDC
-151 HIEKN
+151 YKEEK
-156 IKLSVGVKT
+156 ITLSTGVKT

-184 NEQDLKK
+184 NEEDLKK
-191 LLHYSSIK
+191 LLDYSSIK
-199 LFSANEYITSE
+199 LFSANEYITAE

-220 LKGKVDATFNSYTDK
+220 LKGKVDATFTSIKDK
-235 KLKNNTRTIAR
+235 KIEKNTRTIAR
-246 SGVALSLSAGLHT
+246 SGVALSLSSGIHET
-259 MKSPYTIKA
+259 NSPYTIKA
-268 TRDTTIL
+268 TRDTTII
-275 KFSND
+275 KFSNE
-280 FIDNLIKKDP
+280 FIDNLISKDP

-298 RQLWQLGKY
+298 RELWQLGKY
-307 IQTSSG
+307 IQSSSG
-313 LTTYPAKDES
+313 LTTYPAKDEA
-323 ELFDYLLNDNS
+323 ELFNFLLSDNS

-348 LLKSHL
+348 LLKNHL
-354 THSLAFDIIYEVVI
+354 THSLAFDIIYEVVV

-377 ASLMIDSMSGLERK
+377 ASLMIDAMSGLERK

-406 SSQDELKKKNL
+406 TSQNEFNKETL

-431 VPYVIKGIENLP
+431 VPYVIKGMENLP

-457 IEENLLAN
+457 IDENTLAN

-519 SDKLEENDLEKEE
+519 SDRLEETDKEKKK
-532 RKKKLFV
+532 RKEKLFV
-539 ETQNIFDQNRPLVI
+539 ETQNIFDQKRPLVI

-558 SETIDN
+558 SETDDN

-575 GAFLLAN
+575 GAFLIASELE
-582 QLNPEPFLVPI
+582 PEPLLVPI
-593 ALANFDHSISNT
+593 ALANFDYSISNAI
-605 VYSAVIKKPI
+605 YCAVIKKPI

-622 DINNKEELE
+622 DIKNKKELE
-631 NFLKDYRKE
+631 KFLTDYRKK
-640 FRIYVEEAIELSKN
+640 FRSYVEEAIDLSNN
-654 INNNSKKLKNIETNI
+654 IYNDNQKIENVETNI
-669 NLVSPVEEEYEADVR
+669 NLVSPIEEEYEADVR

-690 YNKELRNKKTV
+690 HNKELENKKTI
-701 LYGSST
+701 LFGSST
-707 FKDWIT
+707 FKDWNN
-713 ANKDLSINN
+713 ANQDLSISN

-736 RTYFNRIVVPFSPD
+736 RTYFNRIVVPFNPD
-750 TMILY
+750 TMIFY

-763 GTSAKEL
+763 GTTADEL
-770 LNEFILFT
+770 LTEFMLFT
-778 SEVAEKI
+778 SEVTEKI
-785 PNTKCFFIS
+785 PHTRCFFVS

-803 YLEIILDTNDK
+803 YLEIILEANDK
-814 IKNSINNL
+814 IKKAINHL
-822 NQWKYIDLCSP
+822 GQWKYIDLCSP
-833 MLETGYEKFYGD
+833 MLETGYEKFYGE

-861 IRDELSVLNNY
+861 IRDELSVFNN

>member
-1 MNISEKISLIL
+1 MLI
-12 SDNGFNLTAN
+12 DNGFTNTPN
-22 YQTEKK
+22 SRTEKI
-28 INQAAKIIKTKEEKL
+28 INDASILHNTFEEKL

-49 IANKIFILLNGESEF
+49 IANKLFILVKGEAEF
-64 TKYHDNK
+64 TKDHNNQ
-71 LYKLATLKGKGLP
+71 LYKLATLKGSGIP
-84 LGISGLNPPSRYMA
+84 LGVSGLNPPSRYMA

-110 INTEKLKEIEKIDSS
+110 IDINKLKDLESIDPS
-125 YVSFLYSYLLFQSI
+125 YASFFYSYLVLQSM

-145 RNLNDC
+145 RNLEDC
-151 HIEKN
+151 YKEEK
-156 IKLSVGVKT
+156 ITLSTGVKT

-184 NEQDLKK
+184 NEEDLKK
-191 LLHYSSIK
+191 LLDYSSIK
-199 LFSANEYITSE
+199 LFSANEYITAE

-220 LKGKVDATFNSYTDK
+220 LKGKVDATFTSIKDK
-235 KLKNNTRTIAR
+235 KIEKNTRTIAR
-246 SGVALSLSAGLHT
+246 SGVALSLSSGIHET
-259 MKSPYTIKA
+259 NSPYTIKA
-268 TRDTTIL
+268 TRDTTII
-275 KFSND
+275 KFSNE
-280 FIDNLIKKDP
+280 FIDNLISKDP
-290 DLALKFLK
+290 NLALKFLK
-298 RQLWQLGKY
+298 RELWQLGKY
-307 IQTSSG
+307 IQSSSG
-313 LTTYPAKDES
+313 LTTYPAKDEA
-323 ELFDYLLNDNS
+323 ELFNFLLSDNS

-348 LLKSHL
+348 LLKNHL
-354 THSLAFDIIYEVVI
+354 THSLAFDIIYEVVVI
-368 TGNENEKSI
+368 GNENENSI
-377 ASLMIDSMSGLERK
+377 ASLMIDAMSGLERK

-406 SSQDELKKKNL
+406 TSQNEFNKETL

-431 VPYVIKGIENLP
+431 VPYVIKGMENLP

-457 IEENLLAN
+457 IDENTLAN

-519 SDKLEENDLEKEE
+519 SDRLEETDKEKKK
-532 RKKKLFV
+532 RKEKLFV
-539 ETQNIFDQNRPLVI
+539 ETQNIFDQKRPLVI

-558 SETIDN
+558 SETDDN

-575 GAFLLAN
+575 GAFLIASELE
-582 QLNPEPFLVPI
+582 PEPLLVPI
-593 ALANFDHSISNT
+593 ALANFDYSISNAI
-605 VYSAVIKKPI
+605 YCAVIKKPI

-622 DINNKEELE
+622 DIKNKKELE
-631 NFLKDYRKE
+631 KFLTDYRKK
-640 FRIYVEEAIELSKN
+640 FRSYVEEAIDLSNN
-654 INNNSKKLKNIETNI
+654 IYNDNQKIENVETNI
-669 NLVSPVEEEYEADVR
+669 NLVSPIEEEYEADVR

-690 YNKELRNKKTV
+690 HNKELENKKTI
-701 LYGSST
+701 LFGSST
-707 FKDWIT
+707 FKDWNN
-713 ANKDLSINN
+713 ANQDLSISN

-736 RTYFNRIVVPFSPD
+736 RTYFNRIVVPFNPD
-750 TMILY
+750 TMIFY

-763 GTSAKEL
+763 GTTADEL
-770 LNEFILFT
+770 LTEFMLFT
-778 SEVAEKI
+778 SEVTEKI
-785 PNTKCFFIS
+785 PHTRCFFVS

-803 YLEIILDTNDK
+803 YLEIILEANDK
-814 IKNSINNL
+814 IKKAINHL
-822 NQWKYIDLCSP
+822 GQWKYIDLCSP
-833 MLETGYEKFYGD
+833 MLETGYEKFYGE

-861 IRDELSVLNNY
+861 IRDELSVFNN

>member
-1 MNISEKISLIL
+1 MNISEHISLMLI
-12 SDNGFNLTAN
+12 DNGFTNTPN
-22 YQTEKK
+22 FKTENI
-28 INQAAKIIKTKEEKL
+28 INNASVLHKTSEEKL

-49 IANKIFILLNGESEF
+49 IADKLFILIKGEAEF
-64 TKYHDNK
+64 TKDHNNQ
-71 LYKLATLKGKGLP
+71 LYKLATLKGSGIP
-84 LGISGLNPPSRYMA
+84 LGVSGLNPPSRYMA

-110 INTEKLKEIEKIDSS
+110 IDINKLKDLENIDPS
-125 YVSFLYSYLLFQSI
+125 YASFFYSYLVLQSM

-145 RNLNDC
+145 RNMEDC
-151 HIEKN
+151 YKEEK
-156 IKLSVGVKT
+156 IRLSTGVKT

-184 NEQDLKK
+184 NEEDLKK
-191 LLHYSSIK
+191 LLDYSSIK
-199 LFSANEYITSE
+199 LFSANEYITAE

-220 LKGKVDATFNSYTDK
+220 LKGKVDATFTSIKDK
-235 KLKNNTRTIAR
+235 KIEKNTRTIAR
-246 SGVALSLSAGLHT
+246 SGVALSLSSGIHET
-259 MKSPYTIKA
+259 NSPYTIKA
-268 TRDTTIL
+268 TRDTTII
-275 KFSND
+275 KFSNE
-280 FIDNLIKKDP
+280 FIDNLISKDP

-298 RQLWQLGKY
+298 RELWQLGKY
-307 IQTSSG
+307 IQSSSG
-313 LTTYPAKDES
+313 LTTYPAKDEA
-323 ELFDYLLNDNS
+323 ELFNFLLSDNS

-348 LLKSHL
+348 LLKNHL
-354 THSLAFDIIYEVVI
+354 THSLAFDIIYEVVV

-377 ASLMIDSMSGLERK
+377 ASLMIDAMSGLERK

-406 SSQDELKKKNL
+406 TSQNEFNKETL

-431 VPYVIKGIENLP
+431 VPYVIKGMENLP

-457 IEENLLAN
+457 IDENTLAN

-519 SDKLEENDLEKEE
+519 SDRLEETDKEKKK
-532 RKKKLFV
+532 RKEKLFV
-539 ETQNIFDQNRPLVI
+539 ETQNIFDQKRPLVI

-558 SETIDN
+558 SETDDN

-575 GAFLLAN
+575 GAFLIASELE
-582 QLNPEPFLVPI
+582 PEPLLVPI
-593 ALANFDHSISNT
+593 ALANFDYSISNAI
-605 VYSAVIKKPI
+605 YCAVIKKPI

-622 DINNKEELE
+622 DIKNKKELE
-631 NFLKDYRKE
+631 KFLIDYRKK
-640 FRIYVEEAIELSKN
+640 FRSYVEEAIDLSKN
-654 INNNSKKLKNIETNI
+654 IYNDNQKIENVETNI
-669 NLVSPVEEEYEADVR
+669 NLVSPIEEEYEADVR

-690 YNKELRNKKTV
+690 HNKELENKKTI
-701 LYGSST
+701 LFGSST
-707 FKDWIT
+707 FKDWNN
-713 ANKDLSINN
+713 ANQDLSISN

-736 RTYFNRIVVPFSPD
+736 RTYFNRIVVPFNPD
-750 TMILY
+750 TMIFY

-763 GTSAKEL
+763 GTTADEL
-770 LNEFILFT
+770 LSEFMLFT
-778 SEVAEKI
+778 SEVTEKI
-785 PNTKCFFIS
+785 PHTRCFFVS
-794 IKPSIFRKD
+794 IKPSVFRKD
-803 YLEIILDTNDK
+803 YLEIILEANDK
-814 IKNSINNL
+814 IKKAINHL
-822 NQWKYIDLCSP
+822 GQWKYIDLCSP
-833 MLETGYEKFYGD
+833 MLETGYEKFYGE

-861 IRDELSVLNNY
+861 IRDELSVFNN

>member
-12 SDNGFNLTAN
+12 IDKGFSLSPN
-22 YQTEKK
+22 YKTEKI
-28 INQAAKIIKTKEEKL
+28 INNASKLKKTSEEIL
-43 IAEQHG
+43 IAKQHG
-49 IANKIFILLNGESEF
+49 IAHKLFILINGEAEF
-64 TKYHDNK
+64 TKDHNNE
-71 LYKLATLKGKGLP
+71 LYKLATLKGVGIP
-84 LGISGLNPPSRYMA
+84 LGVSGINPPSRYMA

-110 INTEKLKEIEKIDSS
+110 IDINKFKEIENSDPS
-125 YVSFLYSYLLFQSI
+125 YASFFYSYLVFQSMN
-139 KLIWSS
+139 LIWSS
-145 RNLNDC
+145 RNLEDC
-151 HIEKN
+151 HIQNNTTISE
-156 IKLSVGVKT
+156 GVKT

-184 NEQDLKK
+184 NEQDLRK
-191 LLHYSSIK
+191 LLNYSIIK
-199 LFSANEYITSE
+199 LFSANEYITTE
-210 GQLSDGINIL
+210 GQISDGINIL
-220 LKGKVDATFNSYTDK
+220 LKGKVDATFNNRRQK
-235 KLKNNTRTIAR
+235 VLEKNTRTIAR
-246 SGVALSLSAGLHT
+246 SGVALSLSAGLHDI
-259 MKSPYTIKA
+259 KSPYSIKA
-268 TRDTTIL
+268 TRDTTII

-280 FIDNLIKKDP
+280 FIDNLINKDP
-290 DLALKFLK
+290 ELALKFLK

-307 IQTSSG
+307 IQTSTG
-313 LTTYPAKDES
+313 LTTYPAKDEA
-323 ELFDYLLNDNS
+323 ELFNYLLNDNS

-348 LLKSHL
+348 LLKNHL
-354 THSLAFDIIYEVVI
+354 THSLAFDIIYEVVVS
-368 TGNENEKSI
+368 GNDNEKSI
-377 ASLMIDSMSGLERK
+377 ASLMIDAMSGLERK

-406 SSQDELKKKNL
+406 TSHKEINKKTL

-422 ADFIKAFDQ
+422 SDFIKAFDQ
-431 VPYVIKGIENLP
+431 VPYVIKGMENLP

-457 IEENLLAN
+457 IEENTLAN

-519 SDKLEENDLEKEE
+519 SDKLEENDLEKKK
-532 RKKKLFV
+532 RKEKLFV
-539 ETQNIFDQNRPLVI
+539 ETQDIFDQKRPLVI

-558 SETIDN
+558 SETEDN

-575 GAFLLAN
+575 GAFMLAN
-582 QLNPEPFLVPI
+582 QLKPEPLLIPI

-605 VYSAVIKKPI
+605 IYSAVIKEPI
-615 KIKDYVK
+615 KINDFVK
-622 DINNKEELE
+622 DLKNKKELE
-631 NFLKDYRKE
+631 KFLIDYRKT
-640 FRIYVEEAIELSKN
+640 FRGYVEEAIELAKN
-654 INNNSKKLKNIETNI
+654 IYNDNKKLENIETNI

-690 YNKELRNKKTV
+690 HNKELENKKIV

-707 FKDWIT
+707 FKDWNN
-713 ANKDLSINN
+713 AHLDLSLNN

-736 RTYFNRIVVPFSPD
+736 RTYFNRIVVPYSPD
-750 TMILY
+750 TMLFY

-763 GTSAKEL
+763 GISAEEL
-770 LNEFILFT
+770 LNEFMLFT
-778 SEVAEKI
+778 SEVNEKI
-785 PNTKCFFIS
+785 PHTRCFFIS

-803 YLEIILDTNDK
+803 YLEIILEANDK
-814 IKNSINNL
+814 IRNAINHL
-822 NQWKYIDLCSP
+822 SQWKYIDLCSP
-833 MLETGYEKFYGD
+833 MLETGYEKFYGE

-861 IRDELSVLNNY
+861 IRDELSVYNN

>member
-1 MNISEKISLIL
+1 MLI
-12 SDNGFNLTAN
+12 DNGFTNTPN
-22 YQTEKK
+22 SRTEKI
-28 INQAAKIIKTKEEKL
+28 INDASILHNTFEEKL

-49 IANKIFILLNGESEF
+49 IANKLFILVKGEAEF
-64 TKYHDNK
+64 TKDHNNQ
-71 LYKLATLKGKGLP
+71 LYKLATLKGSGIP
-84 LGISGLNPPSRYMA
+84 LGVSGLNPPSRYMA

-110 INTEKLKEIEKIDSS
+110 IDINKLKDLESIDPS
-125 YVSFLYSYLLFQSI
+125 YASFFYSYLVLQSM

-145 RNLNDC
+145 RNLEDC
-151 HIEKN
+151 YKEEK
-156 IKLSVGVKT
+156 ITLSTGVKT

-184 NEQDLKK
+184 NEEDLKK
-191 LLHYSSIK
+191 LLDYSSIK
-199 LFSANEYITSE
+199 LFSANEYITAE

-220 LKGKVDATFNSYTDK
+220 LKGKVDATFTSIKDK
-235 KLKNNTRTIAR
+235 KIEKNTRTIAR
-246 SGVALSLSAGLHT
+246 SGVALSLSSGIHET
-259 MKSPYTIKA
+259 NSPYTIKA
-268 TRDTTIL
+268 TRDTTII
-275 KFSND
+275 KFSNE
-280 FIDNLIKKDP
+280 FIDNLITKDP

-298 RQLWQLGKY
+298 RELWQLGKY
-307 IQTSSG
+307 IQSSSG
-313 LTTYPAKDES
+313 LTTYPAKDEA
-323 ELFDYLLNDNS
+323 ELFNFLLSDNS

-348 LLKSHL
+348 LLKNHL
-354 THSLAFDIIYEVVI
+354 THSLAFDIIYEVVV

-377 ASLMIDSMSGLERK
+377 ASLMIDAMSGLERK

-406 SSQDELKKKNL
+406 TSQNEFNKETL

-431 VPYVIKGIENLP
+431 VPYVIKGMENLP

-457 IEENLLAN
+457 IDENTLAN

-519 SDKLEENDLEKEE
+519 SDRLEETDKEKKK
-532 RKKKLFV
+532 RKEKLFV
-539 ETQNIFDQNRPLVI
+539 ETQNIFDQKRPLVI

-558 SETIDN
+558 SETDDN

-575 GAFLLAN
+575 GAFLIASELE
-582 QLNPEPFLVPI
+582 PEPLLVPI
-593 ALANFDHSISNT
+593 ALANFDYSISNAI
-605 VYSAVIKKPI
+605 YCAVIKKPI

-622 DINNKEELE
+622 DIKNKKELE
-631 NFLKDYRKE
+631 KFLTDYRKK
-640 FRIYVEEAIELSKN
+640 FRSYVEEAIDLSNN
-654 INNNSKKLKNIETNI
+654 IYNDNQKIENVETNI
-669 NLVSPVEEEYEADVR
+669 NLVSPIEEEYEADVR

-690 YNKELRNKKTV
+690 HNKELENKKTI
-701 LYGSST
+701 LFGSST
-707 FKDWIT
+707 FKDWNN
-713 ANKDLSINN
+713 ANQDLSISN

-736 RTYFNRIVVPFSPD
+736 RTYFNRIVVPFNPD
-750 TMILY
+750 TMIFY

-763 GTSAKEL
+763 GTTADEL
-770 LNEFILFT
+770 LTEFMLFT
-778 SEVAEKI
+778 SEVTEKI
-785 PNTKCFFIS
+785 PHTRCFFVS

-803 YLEIILDTNDK
+803 YLEIILEANDK
-814 IKNSINNL
+814 IKKAINHL
-822 NQWKYIDLCSP
+822 GQWKYIDLCSP
-833 MLETGYEKFYGD
+833 MLETGYEKFYGE

-861 IRDELSVLNNY
+861 IRDELSVFNN

>member
-1 MNISEKISLIL
+1 MNISEHISLMLI
-12 SDNGFNLTAN
+12 DNGFTNTPN
-22 YQTEKK
+22 SRTEKI
-28 INQAAKIIKTKEEKL
+28 INDASILHNTFEEKL

-49 IANKIFILLNGESEF
+49 IANKLFILVKGEAEF
-64 TKYHDNK
+64 TKDHNNQ
-71 LYKLATLKGKGLP
+71 LYKLATLKGSGIP
-84 LGISGLNPPSRYMA
+84 LGVSGLNPPSRYMA

-110 INTEKLKEIEKIDSS
+110 IDINKLKDLESIDPS
-125 YVSFLYSYLLFQSI
+125 YASFFYSYLVLQSM

-145 RNLNDC
+145 RNLEDC
-151 HIEKN
+151 YKEEK
-156 IKLSVGVKT
+156 ITLSTGVKT

-184 NEQDLKK
+184 NEEDLKK
-191 LLHYSSIK
+191 LLDYSSIK
-199 LFSANEYITSE
+199 LFSANEYITAE

-220 LKGKVDATFNSYTDK
+220 LKGKVDATFTSIKDK
-235 KLKNNTRTIAR
+235 KIEKNTRTIAR
-246 SGVALSLSAGLHT
+246 SGVALSLSSGVHET
-259 MKSPYTIKA
+259 NSPYTIKA
-268 TRDTTIL
+268 TRDTTII
-275 KFSND
+275 KFSNE
-280 FIDNLIKKDP
+280 FIDNLISKDP

-298 RQLWQLGKY
+298 RELWQLGKY
-307 IQTSSG
+307 IQSSSG
-313 LTTYPAKDES
+313 LTTYPAKDEA
-323 ELFDYLLNDNS
+323 ELFNYLLSDNS

-348 LLKSHL
+348 LLKNHL
-354 THSLAFDIIYEVVI
+354 THSLAFDIIYEVVV

-377 ASLMIDSMSGLERK
+377 ASLMIDAMSGLERK

-406 SSQDELKKKNL
+406 TSQNEFNKKTL

-431 VPYVIKGIENLP
+431 VPYVIKGMENLP

-457 IEENLLAN
+457 IDENTLAN

-519 SDKLEENDLEKEE
+519 SDRLEETDKEKKK
-532 RKKKLFV
+532 RKEKLFV
-539 ETQNIFDQNRPLVI
+539 ETQNIFDQKRPLVI

-558 SETIDN
+558 SETDDN

-575 GAFLLAN
+575 GAFLIASELE
-582 QLNPEPFLVPI
+582 PEPLLVPI
-593 ALANFDHSISNT
+593 ALANFDHSISNAI
-605 VYSAVIKKPI
+605 YCAVIKKPI

-622 DINNKEELE
+622 DIKNKKELE
-631 NFLKDYRKE
+631 KFLTDYRKK
-640 FRIYVEEAIELSKN
+640 FRSYVEEAIDLSNN
-654 INNNSKKLKNIETNI
+654 IYNDNQKIENVETNI
-669 NLVSPVEEEYEADVR
+669 NLVSPIEEEYEADVR

-690 YNKELRNKKTV
+690 HKKELENKKTI
-701 LYGSST
+701 LFGSST
-707 FKDWIT
+707 FKDWNN
-713 ANKDLSINN
+713 ANQDLSISN

-736 RTYFNRIVVPFSPD
+736 RTYFNRIVVPFNPD
-750 TMILY
+750 TMIFY

-763 GTSAKEL
+763 GTTADEL
-770 LNEFILFT
+770 LTEFMLFT
-778 SEVAEKI
+778 SEVTEKI
-785 PNTKCFFIS
+785 PHTRCFFVS

-803 YLEIILDTNDK
+803 YLKIILEANDK
-814 IKNSINNL
+814 IKKAINHL
-822 NQWKYIDLCSP
+822 GQWKYIDLCSP
-833 MLETGYEKFYGD
+833 MLETGYEKFYGE

-861 IRDELSVLNNY
+861 IRDELSVFNN

>member
-1 MNISEKISLIL
+1 MNISEHISLMLI
-12 SDNGFNLTAN
+12 DNGFTNTPN
-22 YQTEKK
+22 SRTEKI
-28 INQAAKIIKTKEEKL
+28 INDASILHNTFEEKL

-49 IANKIFILLNGESEF
+49 IANKLFILVKGEAEF
-64 TKYHDNK
+64 TKDHNNQ
-71 LYKLATLKGKGLP
+71 LYKLATLKGSGIP
-84 LGISGLNPPSRYMA
+84 LGVSGLNPPSRYMA

-110 INTEKLKEIEKIDSS
+110 IDINKLKDLENIDPS
-125 YVSFLYSYLLFQSI
+125 YASFFYSYLVLQSM

-145 RNLNDC
+145 RNLEDC
-151 HIEKN
+151 YKEEK
-156 IKLSVGVKT
+156 ITLSTGVKT

-184 NEQDLKK
+184 NEEDLKK
-191 LLHYSSIK
+191 LLDYSSIK
-199 LFSANEYITSE
+199 LFSANEYITAE

-220 LKGKVDATFNSYTDK
+220 LKGKVDATFTSIKDK
-235 KLKNNTRTIAR
+235 KFEKNTRTIAR
-246 SGVALSLSAGLHT
+246 SGVALSLSSGIHET
-259 MKSPYTIKA
+259 KSPYTIKA
-268 TRDTTIL
+268 TRDTTII
-275 KFSND
+275 KFSNE
-280 FIDNLIKKDP
+280 FIDNLISKDP

-298 RQLWQLGKY
+298 RELWQLGKY
-307 IQTSSG
+307 IQSSSG
-313 LTTYPAKDES
+313 LTTYPAKDEA
-323 ELFDYLLNDNS
+323 ELFNFLLSDNS

-348 LLKSHL
+348 LLKNHL
-354 THSLAFDIIYEVVI
+354 THSLAFDIIYEVVV

-377 ASLMIDSMSGLERK
+377 ASLMIDAMSGLERK

-406 SSQDELKKKNL
+406 TSQNEFNKETL

-431 VPYVIKGIENLP
+431 VPYVIKGMENLP

-457 IEENLLAN
+457 IDENTLAN

-519 SDKLEENDLEKEE
+519 SDRLEETDKEKKK
-532 RKKKLFV
+532 RKEKLFV
-539 ETQNIFDQNRPLVI
+539 ETQNIFDQKRPLVI

-558 SETIDN
+558 SETDDN

-575 GAFLLAN
+575 GAFLIASELE
-582 QLNPEPFLVPI
+582 PEPLLVPI
-593 ALANFDHSISNT
+593 ALANFDYSISNAI
-605 VYSAVIKKPI
+605 YCAVIKKPI

-622 DINNKEELE
+622 DIKNKKELE
-631 NFLKDYRKE
+631 KFLIDYRKK
-640 FRIYVEEAIELSKN
+640 FRSYVEEAIDLSKN
-654 INNNSKKLKNIETNI
+654 IFNDNQKIENIETNI
-669 NLVSPVEEEYEADVR
+669 NLVSPIEEEYEADVR

-690 YNKELRNKKTV
+690 HNKELENKKTI
-701 LYGSST
+701 LFGSST
-707 FKDWIT
+707 FKDWNN
-713 ANKDLSINN
+713 ANQDLSISN

-736 RTYFNRIVVPFSPD
+736 RTYFNRIVVPFNPD
-750 TMILY
+750 TMIFY

-763 GTSAKEL
+763 GTTADEL
-770 LNEFILFT
+770 LTEFMLFT
-778 SEVAEKI
+778 SEVTEKI
-785 PNTKCFFIS
+785 PHTRCFFVS
-794 IKPSIFRKD
+794 IKPSVFRKD
-803 YLEIILDTNDK
+803 YLEIILEANDK
-814 IKNSINNL
+814 IKKAINHL
-822 NQWKYIDLCSP
+822 GQWKYIDLCSP
-833 MLETGYEKFYGD
+833 MLETGYEKFYGE

-861 IRDELSVLNNY
+861 IRDELSVFNN

>member
-1 MNISEKISLIL
+1 MNISEHISLMLI
-12 SDNGFNLTAN
+12 DNGFTNTPN
-22 YQTEKK
+22 SRTEKI
-28 INQAAKIIKTKEEKL
+28 INDASILHNTFEEKL

-49 IANKIFILLNGESEF
+49 IANKLFILVKGEAEF
-64 TKYHDNK
+64 TKDHNNQ
-71 LYKLATLKGKGLP
+71 LYKLATLKGSGIP
-84 LGISGLNPPSRYMA
+84 LGVSGLNPPSRYMA

-110 INTEKLKEIEKIDSS
+110 IDINKLKDLESIDPS
-125 YVSFLYSYLLFQSI
+125 YASFFYSYLVLQSM

-145 RNLNDC
+145 RNLEDC
-151 HIEKN
+151 YKEEK
-156 IKLSVGVKT
+156 ITLSTGVKT

-184 NEQDLKK
+184 NEEDLKK
-191 LLHYSSIK
+191 LLDYSSIK
-199 LFSANEYITSE
+199 LFSANEYITAE

-220 LKGKVDATFNSYTDK
+220 LKGKVDATFTSIKDNK
-235 KLKNNTRTIAR
+235 IEKNTRTIAR
-246 SGVALSLSAGLHT
+246 SGVALSLSSGIHET
-259 MKSPYTIKA
+259 NSPYTIKA
-268 TRDTTIL
+268 TRDTTII
-275 KFSND
+275 KFSNE
-280 FIDNLIKKDP
+280 FIDNLISKDP

-298 RQLWQLGKY
+298 RELWQLGKY
-307 IQTSSG
+307 IQSSSG
-313 LTTYPAKDES
+313 LTTYPAKDEA
-323 ELFDYLLNDNS
+323 ELFNYLLSDNS

-348 LLKSHL
+348 LLKNHL
-354 THSLAFDIIYEVVI
+354 THSLAFDIIYEVVV

-377 ASLMIDSMSGLERK
+377 ASLMIDAMSGLERK

-406 SSQDELKKKNL
+406 TSQNEFNKETL

-431 VPYVIKGIENLP
+431 VPYVIKGMENLP

-457 IEENLLAN
+457 IDENTLAN

-519 SDKLEENDLEKEE
+519 SDRLEETDKEKKK
-532 RKKKLFV
+532 RKEKLFV
-539 ETQNIFDQNRPLVI
+539 ETQNIFDQKRPLVI

-558 SETIDN
+558 SETDDN

-575 GAFLLAN
+575 GAFLIASELE
-582 QLNPEPFLVPI
+582 PEPLLVPI
-593 ALANFDHSISNT
+593 ALANFDYSISNAI
-605 VYSAVIKKPI
+605 YCAVIKKPI

-622 DINNKEELE
+622 DIKNKKELE
-631 NFLKDYRKE
+631 KFLTDYRKK
-640 FRIYVEEAIELSKN
+640 FRSYVEEAIDLSNN
-654 INNNSKKLKNIETNI
+654 IYNDNQKIENVETNI
-669 NLVSPVEEEYEADVR
+669 NLVSPIEEEYEADVR

-690 YNKELRNKKTV
+690 HNKELENKKTI
-701 LYGSST
+701 LFGSST
-707 FKDWIT
+707 FKDWNN
-713 ANKDLSINN
+713 ANQDLSISN

-736 RTYFNRIVVPFSPD
+736 RTYFNRIVVPFNPD
-750 TMILY
+750 TMIFY

-763 GTSAKEL
+763 GTTANEL
-770 LNEFILFT
+770 LTEFMLFT
-778 SEVAEKI
+778 SEVTEKI
-785 PNTKCFFIS
+785 PHTRCFFVS

-803 YLEIILDTNDK
+803 YLEIILEANDK
-814 IKNSINNL
+814 IKKAINHL
-822 NQWKYIDLCSP
+822 GQWKYIDLCSP
-833 MLETGYEKFYGD
+833 MLETGYEKFYGE

-861 IRDELSVLNNY
+861 IRDELSVFNN